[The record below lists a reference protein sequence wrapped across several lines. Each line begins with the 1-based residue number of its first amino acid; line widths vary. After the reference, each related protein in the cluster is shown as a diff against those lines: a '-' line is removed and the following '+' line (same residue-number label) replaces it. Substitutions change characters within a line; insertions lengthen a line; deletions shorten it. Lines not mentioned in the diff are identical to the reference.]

1 MISAK
6 FNTTLNRL
14 TEQWVTVH
22 RGNEPTEE
30 EEGRGAIE
38 IDRDRKRGKENSSHK
53 QQLIRAKRA
62 PRTSLITP
70 LLTKKKTPPPVF
82 REEKDDKT
90 MGKQPSGEG
99 KQLLHG
105 D

>member
-1 MISAK
+1 M
-6 FNTTLNRL
+6 
-14 TEQWVTVH
+14 
-22 RGNEPTEE
+22 
-30 EEGRGAIE
+30 
-38 IDRDRKRGKENSSHK
+38 DRVRKREKENSSHK

-70 LLTKKKTPPPVF
+70 LLTKKNTPPPPHRPLFSPSSPVF
-82 REEKDDKT
+82 QEEKDDKT